1 MKQYTLITILNW
13 ETYQMTDEPK
23 LHDEIANPPPKKKQK
38 ADKYPEGSSY
48 YKMAKYFYTEV
59 SKMAQAEGLS
69 YLIIKADLQKWADDM
84 RKLVEIDKVDK
95 HLAKAVMDW
104 VVQDNFW
111 KKNVLSAKKLRE
123 KFPDLAIKMKAAS
136 NPRQPALTP
145 QKDIRDKEIEF
156 QRYVA
161 GGGNPN
167 EFDWGK

>member
-1 MKQYTLITILNW
+1 
-13 ETYQMTDEPK
+13 
-23 LHDEIANPPPKKKQK
+23 
-38 ADKYPEGSSY
+38 
-48 YKMAKYFYTEV
+48 
-59 SKMAQAEGLS
+59 
-69 YLIIKADLQKWADDM
+69 
-84 RKLVEIDKVDK
+84 
-95 HLAKAVMDW
+95 
-104 VVQDNFW
+104 
-111 KKNVLSAKKLRE
+111 VLSAKKLRE